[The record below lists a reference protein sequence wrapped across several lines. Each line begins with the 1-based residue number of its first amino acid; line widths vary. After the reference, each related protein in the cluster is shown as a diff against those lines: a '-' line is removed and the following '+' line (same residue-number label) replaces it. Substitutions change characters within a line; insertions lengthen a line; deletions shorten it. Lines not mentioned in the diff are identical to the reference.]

1 MTARALLL
9 ASASGLA
16 FRFPILRSLIPLVAS
31 CVLAASA
38 QAQEPACAPDKPA
51 LIIYHAGS
59 LSAAFKQVE
68 KLYTERTGVCVKDFA
83 GGSVSAARTVTAGRE
98 PCDIYAAADY
108 EIIDQMMKPAR
119 VADYTI
125 RFGAGGMVLAYRTS
139 SKHAETIAR
148 GRLDP
153 PASVPEVAPDWY
165 EQMIRPGVSTL
176 GSNPFL
182 DPGGYR
188 ADLIFQLAQAK
199 YGVPNLYSTLL
210 EHHIEGG
217 YAKLKLGTDFDYQ
230 FTYEHSAITAFRND
244 TTGTYRFA
252 RLPDDVSLAS
262 PGHAAQYAKAGI
274 TIPGL
279 QIPSSGETVRI
290 PATRVTWGL
299 TVMKAAP
306 HPEQALE
313 FLKLLLGPEGV
324 AIQSATGPTP
334 ISPAIVSRDDLARL
348 PAPLRS
354 LVRAPD

>member
-1 MTARALLL
+1 M
-9 ASASGLA
+9 
-16 FRFPILRSLIPLVAS
+16 
-31 CVLAASA
+31 LAASA
-38 QAQEPACAPDKPA
+38 HAQESACAPGKPTLA
-51 LIIYHAGS
+51 IHHAGS
-59 LSAAFKQVE
+59 LSAVLKAVE
-68 KLYTERTGVCVKDFA
+68 KLYTQRTGVCVTDVP
-83 GGSVSAARTVTAGRE
+83 GGSVAGARTVTAGRV

-108 EIIDQMMKPAR
+108 EIIDQMMKPAG

-125 RFGAGGMVLAYRTS
+125 RFGEGAMVLAYRTT

-153 PASVPEVAPDWY
+153 PASIPDVAPDWY
-165 EQMIRPGVSTL
+165 EQMIAPGVSSL

-199 YGVPNLYSTLL
+199 YGVPNLYSTMLS
-210 EHHIEGG
+210 HHIEGG
-217 YAKLKLGTDFDYQ
+217 YAALALGKDYDFQ
-230 FTYEHSAITAFRND
+230 FIYEHSAIAAFRND

-252 RLPDDVSLAS
+252 HLPDDVGLSSAS
-262 PGHAAQYAKAGI
+262 RAAQYAKVGI

-279 QIPSSGETVRI
+279 QIPSSAETVRI

-299 TVMKAAP
+299 TVMKSAP
-306 HPEQALE
+306 HPELAVE

-324 AIQSATGPTP
+324 AMQAATGPTP
-334 ISPAIVSRDDLARL
+334 ISPAIVSRDDLSRV

>member
-1 MTARALLL
+1 V
-9 ASASGLA
+9 SG
-16 FRFPILRSLIPLVAS
+16 
-31 CVLAASA
+31 VLK
-38 QAQEPACAPDKPA
+38 E
-51 LIIYHAGS
+51 
-59 LSAAFKQVE
+59 VE
-68 KLYTERTGVCVKDFA
+68 KLYTQRTGVCVKDVG
-83 GGSVSAARTVTAGRE
+83 GGSVAAARVVTAGRE

-108 EIIDQMMKPAR
+108 QIIEQMMKPAG
-119 VADYTI
+119 VAEYDI
-125 RFGAGGMVLAYRTS
+125 RFAEGGMVLAYRTT

-153 PASVPEVAPDWY
+153 PASVPDVAPDWY
-165 EQMIRPGVSTL
+165 EQMTGAGVSSL

-199 YGVPNLYSTLL
+199 YGVANLYNTML

-230 FTYEHSAITAFRND
+230 FTYEHSAIAAFRND

-252 RLPDDVSLAS
+252 HLPDDVGLSS
-262 PGHAAQYAKAGI
+262 PAHAAQYAKAGI

-279 QIPSSGETVRI
+279 QIASSTGTVRI
-290 PATRVTWGL
+290 PATRVTWGI
-299 TVMKAAP
+299 TVMKSAQ
-306 HPEQALE
+306 HREQAID

-324 AIQSATGPTP
+324 AIQRTTGPAP
-334 ISPAIVSRDDLARL
+334 ISPAVVSRDDLARL
-348 PAPLRS
+348 PASLRS